1 METLD
6 GTSWDIV
13 ISGTGLQQSL
23 LALALSRTEKKILHI
38 DKNGFYGGSETAL
51 SLQEAQEWVE
61 KIKNTPSRTFRNA
74 ASSGQTDQPSS
85 GAHPALSF
93 SRAYSLALAPQI
105 IYSRSALLQFLV
117 SSKVYRQL
125 EFQAIGSWYIYSSR
139 SSHEETSSPR
149 GDARPS
155 NAASE
160 AGTLLKV
167 PNGREDIFSAEN
179 IDLRAKRSLMN
190 FLRFVADFENQNEQW
205 DSYRARSLP
214 DFLADQYN
222 IPQELHEPLLALTL
236 SPDAS
241 ESTTTEYALPRIA
254 RHLRSIG
261 VFGSGFGAVI
271 PKWGGLA
278 EIAQVGCRAGAVGG
292 AVYVLGMGAQS
303 ISNVVDD
310 SSNDTRS
317 LQIRLSDGSVVRTG
331 WLVGEED
338 NLPQD
343 VEKSHERRTT
353 ERIATHVSRSIS
365 IVAASFSS
373 LLPPVVENAPI
384 PAGAVV
390 VVPAG
395 SLVSTDAE
403 GTDSQHPPV
412 HVIIHSSDTGEC
424 PDGQAIL
431 YASTSATGEK
441 GVVLLKD
448 AVDRILHCLEEQPA
462 PTVLWSMQYEQMAT
476 TSPVVLSGEENTN
489 TNTDGRVMLLA
500 PVPLDLALDDR
511 TLESVRSVWERIVG
525 EENNGF
531 MVFEDREGAGGD
543 DGEEE

>member
-1 METLD
+1 MRR
-6 GTSWDIV
+6 V
-13 ISGTGLQQSL
+13 
-23 LALALSRTEKKILHI
+23 
-38 DKNGFYGGSETAL
+38 
-51 SLQEAQEWVE
+51 EANNVAD
-61 KIKNTPSRTFRNA
+61 TPSRTFRNA

-85 GAHPALSF
+85 GSHPALSF

-105 IYSRSALLQFLV
+105 IYSRSALLQVLV

-125 EFQAIGSWYIYSSR
+125 EFQALGSWYIYSPR
-139 SSHEETSSPR
+139 PSHEETSSE
-149 GDARPS
+149 GGVRPS

-160 AGTLLKV
+160 AGALLKV

-179 IDLRAKRSLMN
+179 LDLRAKRSLMN
-190 FLRFVADFENQNEQW
+190 FLRFVADFENQDEQW
-205 DSYRARSLP
+205 NAYRERSLP

-241 ESTTTEYALPRIA
+241 KSTKTEYALPRMA

-292 AVYVLGMGAQS
+292 AVYTLGTGAQS
-303 ISNVVDD
+303 ISDLAND
-310 SSNDTRS
+310 SSNDASS
-317 LQIRLSDGSVVRTG
+317 LKIRLSDGSAVWTSL
-331 WLVGEED
+331 LVGEED
-338 NLPQD
+338 DLPQD
-343 VEKSHERRTT
+343 VEKSHERRVAEPTV
-353 ERIATHVSRSIS
+353 THLSRSIS

-373 LLPPVVENAPI
+373 LLPPVAENAPF

-395 SLVSTDAE
+395 SLVPAVAE
-403 GTDSQHPPV
+403 GPDSRHPPV
-412 HVIIHSSDTGEC
+412 HIIIHSSDTGEC
-424 PDGQAIL
+424 PDGQAVL

-441 GVVLLKD
+441 GFVLLKD
-448 AVDRILHCLEEQPA
+448 AVDHVLQSLEELPA

-476 TSPVVLSGEENTN
+476 ATPAVFGGGGSTN
-489 TNTDGRVMLLA
+489 TNTDGRVMLLP

-511 TLESVRSVWERIVG
+511 ILESVRSVWEKIVG
-525 EENNGF
+525 EGNNGF
-531 MVFEDREGAGGD
+531 MVFEDREGAGGED
-543 DGEEE
+543 GGEE